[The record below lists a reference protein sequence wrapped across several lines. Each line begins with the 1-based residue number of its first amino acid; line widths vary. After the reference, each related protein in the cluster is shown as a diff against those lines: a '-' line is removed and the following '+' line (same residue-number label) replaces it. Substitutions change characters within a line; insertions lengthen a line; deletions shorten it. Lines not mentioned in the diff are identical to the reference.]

1 MRKVN
6 SVRKPIFFSL
16 PLLED
21 VFQTVAENNPSVFS
35 VCDFTSGF
43 YQIFMD
49 ESSKPKTSFITHRGS
64 YQFKRMPF
72 GLQGA
77 PPTFCQHIAKT
88 LRTILFSYALCYVDD
103 VLVLSDSPE
112 RHTEH
117 LTEIFDRFRQANLR
131 LNPSKCKFALA
142 QVTYLGHILP
152 KHGVACDLSQI
163 EVIKTFPEPKNAQE
177 LRSYLVICN
186 YYRKFIEN
194 YSIKTANLSSLLK
207 RDAKF
212 VWNTVH
218 QFDFLKS
225 ALTSAPVL
233 AFPNMQKPFI
243 LSTDASCSGI
253 AYILS
258 QEDDQGHERVIS
270 YGGRGLRKAEL
281 NWTVTELEAL
291 AIVEGTRLYHP
302 YLVGRPFTIVTDHVS
317 LTFFNS
323 LKAGKSRLRRWT
335 LHLQGY
341 SFTIKY
347 KPALPALIA
356 YLAET
361 ILHHLPKRTMM
372 LWMMMISYQPLMLI
386 RLIAR

>member
-6 SVRKPIFFSL
+6 SVTKPIFFSL

-131 LNPSKCKFALA
+131 QPPQSASLPSLKLPTLVISCPNTELHVTCRKSKSLKHSLNPKMHRNF
-142 QVTYLGHILP
+142 
-152 KHGVACDLSQI
+152 VA
-163 EVIKTFPEPKNAQE
+163 T
-177 LRSYLVICN
+177 
-186 YYRKFIEN
+186 
-194 YSIKTANLSSLLK
+194 
-207 RDAKF
+207 
-212 VWNTVH
+212 
-218 QFDFLKS
+218 
-225 ALTSAPVL
+225 
-233 AFPNMQKPFI
+233 
-243 LSTDASCSGI
+243 
-253 AYILS
+253 
-258 QEDDQGHERVIS
+258 
-270 YGGRGLRKAEL
+270 
-281 NWTVTELEAL
+281 
-291 AIVEGTRLYHP
+291 
-302 YLVGRPFTIVTDHVS
+302 
-317 LTFFNS
+317 
-323 LKAGKSRLRRWT
+323 
-335 LHLQGY
+335 
-341 SFTIKY
+341 
-347 KPALPALIA
+347 
-356 YLAET
+356 
-361 ILHHLPKRTMM
+361 
-372 LWMMMISYQPLMLI
+372 
-386 RLIAR
+386 